1 MATAYKYVERNNDN
15 NINWAEVGSNVNN
28 MLNEEVRVREEKKA
42 AIDEASR
49 EYQRVLNNVP
59 QGENSELNKF
69 AIGFSEKLQKQM
81 LMQETLLKSGQLNP
95 RQYTMMRANITD
107 GTDQGFSL
115 LQDYNDEYSAKMELL
130 GDDVAYGEQLSN
142 IDLEIMANVEGFS
155 NFNNSELV
163 INPETGLVS
172 MGKLIENPDDPSG
185 PKILDPNR
193 NNLVSVQN
201 LKNRIKTKITKY
213 DVVSAAKDWTSTL
226 GTDVVQTVIN
236 MGTSLSSGQLR
247 KISDIRNRDGGFND
261 MTDEQLE
268 ATALEMG
275 VKPSDLKAL
284 SLWDESRNTW
294 AESQLQG
301 KSFNGASIL
310 MDFNKAT
317 PDGQV
322 YSTTFDEADTLDAN
336 GNRKQNIILLK
347 NENGRTITEMTDEQN
362 AVAARSLAAQ
372 AEMQISTIDE
382 VSTQKMKEQSRPATV
397 TEDKNKKLA
406 EEQQS
411 VVGNFA
417 KLWYGNDTEVKEAE
431 DFLRSLNDDIVE
443 IDRDGESVVVVFS
456 NGKTETLS
464 FTDDMGAEIDQ
475 ASFIKGNVNKVLGA
489 DTKIKD
495 VEATLKKS
503 QFDGTRKFNEKSI
516 GYSAAQGGGT
526 QEAINVAFDRVV
538 KEENPIPKNAIKI
551 DNKNGSVAGVQAFV
565 NSLPGLSGKYTVRAG
580 GWGTD
585 DYVEIVDKNDKVV
598 SKSPD
603 FSTKQ
608 PPDSWWN
615 SLYDLSKN
623 STNVEEKGLIVQGK
637 REFYETTR
645 TSKKQKLKAEKDAKA
660 KAAAKVKLN
669 GQ

>member
-59 QGENSELNKF
+59 QGENSELNKY

-81 LMQETLLKSGQLNP
+81 LMQETLLKSGQLSP

-115 LQDYNDEYSAKMELL
+115 LQDYNDEYSAKMALL
-130 GDDVAYGEQLSN
+130 GDDVAYGDQLSN

-155 NFNNSELV
+155 NFNDSELV

-213 DVVSAAKDWTSTL
+213 DVISAAKDWTSTL
-226 GTDVVQTVIN
+226 GTDVVQTVIS

-284 SLWDESRNTW
+284 SLWDESRKTW

-310 MDFNKAT
+310 MDFNKST
-317 PDGQV
+317 PDGQI

-336 GNRKQNIILLK
+336 GKRKQNIILLK
-347 NENGRTITEMTDEQN
+347 NENGRTVTEMTDEQN

-382 VSTQKMKEQSRPATV
+382 VSTQKMKEQSRPATT
-397 TEDKNKKLA
+397 TEDANRKLA
-406 EEQQS
+406 AEQQS

-431 DFLRSLNDDIVE
+431 DFLRSINNDIVSF
-443 IDRDGESVVVVFS
+443 DRDGASVVVEFS
-456 NGKTETLS
+456 DGRTETLN
-464 FTDDMGAEIDQ
+464 FTDDAGAQVDQ
-475 ASFIKGNVNKVLGA
+475 ASFIKGNVNKILG
-489 DTKIKD
+489 DKSKIKD
-495 VEATLKKS
+495 VDATLKKS
-503 QFDGTRKFNEKSI
+503 KFDGTRQFNSTSV
-516 GYSAAQGGGT
+516 GFSAGEAAPQ
-526 QEAINVAFDRVV
+526 QEAIDVVFKREIRNIKPPSKMIIEDDEDASLPKVQQWMAKIPGISGNFTAVTSSDNADFIEIKDKDGNVVSSILFDDKPTAAALQTFYDSIYELSMNNTSVED
-538 KEENPIPKNAIKI
+538 KAIK
-551 DNKNGSVAGVQAFV
+551 
-565 NSLPGLSGKYTVRAG
+565 
-580 GWGTD
+580 
-585 DYVEIVDKNDKVV
+585 
-598 SKSPD
+598 
-603 FSTKQ
+603 
-608 PPDSWWN
+608 
-615 SLYDLSKN
+615 
-623 STNVEEKGLIVQGK
+623 VQGK
-637 REFYETTR
+637 RGTVKSAPR
-645 TSKKQKLKAEKDAKA
+645 TSKKQGKI
-660 KAAAKVKLN
+660 KLN
-669 GQ
+669 G

>member
-115 LQDYNDEYSAKMELL
+115 LQDYNDEYSAKMALL

-310 MDFNKAT
+310 MDFNKST
-317 PDGQV
+317 PDGQI

>member
-1 MATAYKYVERNNDN
+1 MATAYKYVERNSDD
-15 NINWAEVGSNVNN
+15 NINWAEVGSNVNK
-28 MLNEEVRVREEKKA
+28 MLTEEVRVREEKKS

-59 QGENSELNKF
+59 QGENSELNKY

-130 GDDVAYGEQLSN
+130 GDDVAYGDQLSN

-155 NFNNSELV
+155 NFNNTELV

-172 MGKLIENPDDPSG
+172 MGKLIVNPDDPSG

-226 GTDVVQTVIN
+226 GTDVVQTVIS

-261 MTDEQLE
+261 MTDEELE

-275 VKPSDLKAL
+275 VLPSDLKAL
-284 SLWDESRNTW
+284 SLWDESRKTW

-310 MDFNKAT
+310 MDFNKST

-322 YSTTFDEADTLDAN
+322 YSTTFDEAETLDAN
-336 GNRKQNIILLK
+336 GERKQNIILLK
-347 NENGRTITEMTDEQN
+347 NENGRTVTEMTDEQN

-382 VSTQKMKEQSRPATV
+382 VSTQKMKEQSRPATSI
-397 TEDKNKKLA
+397 EDDNKKA
-406 EEQQS
+406 AAAAQN

-417 KLWYGNDTEVKEAE
+417 KLWYGNSTEVKEAE
-431 DFLRSLNDDIVE
+431 DFLRSINDKIVSF
-443 IDRDGESVVVVFS
+443 DRDGTSVVVEFS
-456 NGKTETLS
+456 DGTTETMS
-464 FTDDMGAEIDQ
+464 FTDADGVQMDQ
-475 ASFIKGNVNKVLGA
+475 AAFIRGNVNKVL
-489 DTKIKD
+489 TKKNEITD
-495 VEATLKKS
+495 IDSTLKKS
-503 QFDGTRKFNEKSI
+503 KFDSTREFN
-516 GYSAAQGGGT
+516 SASTGFSAVQSPGGK
-526 QEAINVAFDRVV
+526 EAIDEAFTRVV
-538 KEENPIPKNAIKI
+538 KEEHPIPKGAIKL
-551 DNKNGSVAGVQAFV
+551 DDKNGSVPGVQSFV

-585 DYVEIVDKNDKVV
+585 DYVEILDSKGNVV
-598 SKSPD
+598 SQSPD
-603 FSTKQ
+603 FSKVQ
-608 PPDSWWN
+608 PPDSWWQ
-615 SLYDLSKN
+615 SLYDLS
-623 STNVEEKGLIVQGK
+623 TNNTPVDEKGVIVQGK
-637 REFYETTR
+637 RKTVGGGER
-645 TSKKQKLKAEKDAKA
+645 TSKKQAQK
-660 KAAAKVKLN
+660 KLN